1 MQAQLL
7 VIPGCPSAGQA
18 TENLRAALDEIGAQE
33 VQVETVTISSNADTE
48 GVAFAGSPT
57 ILIDG
62 EDIFEGAPRT
72 RELSCRVYSDSS
84 GLSGWP
90 TADAIAA
97 ALRERLSAR
106 T

>member
-7 VIPGCPSAGQA
+7 VILGCPSA
-18 TENLRAALDEIGAQE
+18 
-33 VQVETVTISSNADTE
+33 VQPTE

-97 ALRERLSAR
+97 SLRERLSAR